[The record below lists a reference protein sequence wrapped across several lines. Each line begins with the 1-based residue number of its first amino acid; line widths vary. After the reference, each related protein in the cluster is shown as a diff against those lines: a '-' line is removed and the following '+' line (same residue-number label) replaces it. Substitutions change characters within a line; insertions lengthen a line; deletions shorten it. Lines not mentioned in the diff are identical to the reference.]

1 MRPGGELSYE
11 AILKKRPERG
21 VNEHG
26 LRTEAERIRSTGAF
40 STKEGSGGR
49 KTQRATERID
59 RAKASMEANQ
69 GPPWGDLAEEADI
82 KRAAARLALQVY
94 DRNL

>member
-1 MRPGGELSYE
+1 MRPGGGLSYE

-26 LRTEAERIRSTGAF
+26 LRTAVERIRSTGSF
-40 STKEGSGGR
+40 RRKEGSGGR

-59 RAKASMEANQ
+59 VAKAFMEANQ
-69 GPPWGDLAEEADI
+69 DATPGDLAKEFFI
-82 KRAAARLALQVY
+82 KRAAARPALKVY
-94 DRNL
+94 DRNP